1 MLSGELHGYMNVF
14 LARNTLVLRRLRV
27 TTTGTSLVERDVI
40 AMACVIAVLKLL
52 YGFNGVKERCAL
64 C

>member
-1 MLSGELHGYMNVF
+1 MNVF
-14 LARNTLVLRRLRV
+14 LARNTLALRRLRV

-64 C
+64 CL